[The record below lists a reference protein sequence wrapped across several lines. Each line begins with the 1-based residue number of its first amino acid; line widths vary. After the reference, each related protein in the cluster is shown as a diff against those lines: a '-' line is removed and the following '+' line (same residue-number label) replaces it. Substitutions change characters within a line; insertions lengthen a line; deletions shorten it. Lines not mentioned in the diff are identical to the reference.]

1 MFRQDEFFL
10 YAQRRE
16 VLPIYPQR
24 YHIGR
29 IEAEIVE
36 ARLRGYN
43 PTLSYNLLIPA
54 WQVVI

>member
-10 YAQRRE
+10 YAQQRE
-16 VLPIYPQR
+16 VMPLYPQR
-24 YHIGR
+24 YRWGR

-43 PTLSYNLLIPA
+43 PTLSYNLLIPS
-54 WQVVI
+54 WKVEI